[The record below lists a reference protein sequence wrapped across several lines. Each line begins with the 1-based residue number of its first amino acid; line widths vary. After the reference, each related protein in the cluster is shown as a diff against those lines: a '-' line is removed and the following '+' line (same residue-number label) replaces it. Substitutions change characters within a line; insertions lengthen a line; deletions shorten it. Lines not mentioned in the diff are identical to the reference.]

1 MADDDT
7 NTHEELSRL
16 KQIREQKRLEQ
27 FLSTID
33 TGLKPVIDTEKNRSV
48 TDDSI
53 MELTA
58 LQHIERLT
66 GKNAFV
72 AFLSRVHR
80 RRRRTR
86 TFDSGT

>member
-1 MADDDT
+1 MEAAEAMADDDT

-72 AFLSRVHR
+72 ESLCCVDRSG
-80 RRRRTR
+80 RT
-86 TFDSGT
+86 

>member
-33 TGLKPVIDTEKNRSV
+33 TGLKPVIDTEK
-48 TDDSI
+48 
-53 MELTA
+53 EPA
-58 LQHIERLT
+58 
-66 GKNAFV
+66 A
-72 AFLSRVHR
+72 
-80 RRRRTR
+80 
-86 TFDSGT
+86 

>member
-27 FLSTID
+27 FWSTID

-80 RRRRTR
+80 SGRT
-86 TFDSGT
+86 

>member
-33 TGLKPVIDTEKNRSV
+33 TGLKPVIDTEKNPQR
-48 TDDSI
+48 DG
-53 MELTA
+53 
-58 LQHIERLT
+58 RLHHGADGRFST
-66 GKNAFV
+66 SSA
-72 AFLSRVHR
+72 
-80 RRRRTR
+80 
-86 TFDSGT
+86 

>member
-27 FLSTID
+27 FLFTID

-72 AFLSRVHR
+72 TFLS
-80 RRRRTR
+80 
-86 TFDSGT
+86 

>member
-7 NTHEELSRL
+7 NAHEELSRL

-72 AFLSRVHR
+72 TFLS
-80 RRRRTR
+80 
-86 TFDSGT
+86 